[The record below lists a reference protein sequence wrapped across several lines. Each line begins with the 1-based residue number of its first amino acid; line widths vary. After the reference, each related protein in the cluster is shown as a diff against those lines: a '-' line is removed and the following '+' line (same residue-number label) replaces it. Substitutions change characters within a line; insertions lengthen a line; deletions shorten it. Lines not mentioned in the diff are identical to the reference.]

1 MFSSIHLLFQVSEP
15 KVTAYDQHREFV
27 EVNQAAYVKIREA
40 TDHAEAE
47 RFFTLICT
55 Q

>member
-1 MFSSIHLLFQVSEP
+1 MFSSIHLSEA
-15 KVTAYDQHREFV
+15 KVKAYDRDREFV
-27 EVNQAAYVKIREA
+27 EVTPAAYVKIREF
-40 TDHAEAE
+40 TDRAEAE